1 MLREGSQNEKATY
14 RRKPFTEHSGK
25 VKTTGIGA
33 AKWLPRPEVTGGVA
47 NKGVKDE
54 NFSGVV
60 VIEPFYILIEV
71 GLLYALVKTQR
82 TVHSRFT
89 ASKLY
94 LKIKTKNQYLILGS
108 PLPFPDVSGDNSLCL
123 LSQSGVGAEL
133 GGKQSGSVG

>member
-1 MLREGSQNEKATY
+1 M
-14 RRKPFTEHSGK
+14 
-25 VKTTGIGA
+25 
-33 AKWLPRPEVTGGVA
+33 TGGVA
-47 NKGVKDE
+47 DKGVKDE
-54 NFSGVV
+54 NLSGVV

-82 TVHSRFT
+82 TVDSRFI

-94 LKIKTKNQYLILGS
+94 LKSKTKSQYLILGS
-108 PLPFPDVSGDNSLCL
+108 SLPFPDVSGDNSLCL